1 LRWLQSAFKL
11 RHISMRVRLSR
22 AMTDGSILPQ
32 RVEQGRA
39 ACYLLFAQLFRE
51 APRLELLGAIVQH
64 NLLTLAEQW
73 GEGSDSLDRA
83 EDPRW
88 PRQAEAIAVEYAR
101 LFAVPGERG
110 VHLYESAYC
119 DTLSIDTS
127 TTCSAY
133 FGDQRPLVGLPG
145 FIGGPSA
152 SALARAYAEAGFEL
166 DPTAHEMPD
175 HLSIELEFIGR
186 LLERGDADDAK
197 VFFQE
202 HLGRWAF
209 RCLEDIQR
217 NTGSGFYR
225 VLADTLATFL
235 RHEQEVLTAKA

>member
-1 LRWLQSAFKL
+1 
-11 RHISMRVRLSR
+11 
-22 AMTDGSILPQ
+22 MTDGSILPQ

-101 LFAVPGERG
+101 LFAVPGEQS
-110 VHLYESAYC
+110 VQPYESVYC
-119 DTLSIDTS
+119 DTLTIDTS
-127 TTCSAY
+127 TACAAY
-133 FGDQRPLVGLPG
+133 FGSQRPLVGLRG

-152 SALARAYAEAGFEL
+152 SALARAYAEARFEL
-166 DPTAHEMPD
+166 DPAAHELPD
-175 HLSIELEFIGR
+175 HLSIELEFMGR

-197 VFFQE
+197 TFFQE
-202 HLGRWAF
+202 HLGRWVV
-209 RCLEDIQR
+209 RCLEDVKR
-217 NTGSGFYR
+217 DVPVGFYR
-225 VLADTLATFL
+225 TAADTLTTFL
-235 RHEQEVLTAKA
+235 QYEQQLLR